1 MCQSNVAEATVY
13 LKTKNNESDLI
24 GRLMGQGGA
33 RYRPRIVLEPNLN
46 QSFKQMK
53 ILQLKQLIDEMVLLG

>member
-1 MCQSNVAEATVY
+1 MSQQNVAEATVY

-46 QSFKQMK
+46 QCFKQMK
-53 ILQLKQLIDEMVLLG
+53 TLQFKQLIDEMVMLG

>member
-1 MCQSNVAEATVY
+1 MCTPNVAEASLY

-24 GRLMGQGGA
+24 GRLMGQNGA

-46 QSFKQMK
+46 LFYK
-53 ILQLKQLIDEMVLLG
+53 